1 VVPLSLADYFVILR
15 TAIDALAAVLFPAPC
30 RICGTT
36 LLNASRIPI
45 CDSCLA
51 SFQPIE
57 QPICECCGRP
67 FPAPITTA
75 VVANGTKAGGTADTE
90 PARPLCR
97 LCRDGYY
104 AFDRARSY
112 GLYNDA
118 LHHAILLLKY
128 EEVTRLGDWFA
139 ERLAEI
145 VAREGEAFRADV
157 IVPVPLHPERQR
169 ERGYNQA
176 ELIARP
182 LARRLHLKQ
191 GAYLLMRTKPRP
203 ARLVLTRKEHWDSVR
218 GAYATRK
225 GLRVDKLRVLLLDD
239 VLTTGATLD
248 SCARALKKAGA
259 AAVMGLTVAR
269 VVPGWS
275 PTGPQQ
281 QLQRESGIK
290 PEKPT
295 GCDEHP
301 QNLGKIVE
309 RRKGGANGN
318 ATQAWLTAPARNR
331 AGRSR
336 VGDCRHG

>member
-1 VVPLSLADYFVILR
+1 MPRCILPGGFPLCVELRSILPFCAGVAIVSPLSLADCFVILR

-30 RICGTT
+30 RICGSA

-45 CDSCLA
+45 CESCLA
-51 SFQPIE
+51 SFQPIRE
-57 QPICECCGRP
+57 PMCECCGRP
-67 FPAPITTA
+67 FPAAVAVAAAAGVAGTGPTA
-75 VVANGTKAGGTADTE
+75 GTEAAATE
-90 PARPLCR
+90 AARPLCR
-97 LCRDGYY
+97 LCRDGHY
-104 AFDRARSY
+104 AFDRARSD

-139 ERLAEI
+139 ARLAEV
-145 VAREGEAFRADV
+145 VAREGEAFRAEV
-157 IVPVPLHPERQR
+157 IVPVPLHPDRQR

-203 ARLVLTRKEHWDSVR
+203 ARLLLTRKEHWDSVR

-248 SCARALKKAGA
+248 
-259 AAVMGLTVAR
+259 
-269 VVPGWS
+269 
-275 PTGPQQ
+275 
-281 QLQRESGIK
+281 
-290 PEKPT
+290 
-295 GCDEHP
+295 
-301 QNLGKIVE
+301 
-309 RRKGGANGN
+309 
-318 ATQAWLTAPARNR
+318 
-331 AGRSR
+331 
-336 VGDCRHG
+336 

>member
-1 VVPLSLADYFVILR
+1 LILR
-15 TAIDALAAVLFPAPC
+15 TALDALAAVLFPAPC
-30 RICGTT
+30 RICATT
-36 LLNASRIPI
+36 LLTASRIPI
-45 CDSCLA
+45 CESCLS
-51 SFQPIE
+51 SFQPVQ
-57 QPICECCGRP
+57 QPMCECCGRP
-67 FPAPITTA
+67 FPATVATTA
-75 VVANGTKAGGTADTE
+75 SGAESAREFPAVATGGAAAVAGA
-90 PARPLCR
+90 AVAKPLCR
-97 LCRDGYY
+97 LCREGNY

-139 ERLAEI
+139 ARLAEI

-157 IVPVPLHPERQR
+157 IVPVPLHPDRQR

-203 ARLVLTRKEHWDSVR
+203 ARLVLSRKEHWESVR

-248 SCARALKKAGA
+248 SCARALKQAGA
-259 AAVMGLTVAR
+259 AAVLGLTVAR

-281 QLQRESGIK
+281 PLQPES
-290 PEKPT
+290 
-295 GCDEHP
+295 DSS
-301 QNLGKIVE
+301 
-309 RRKGGANGN
+309 RRNQQGA
-318 ATQAWLTAPARNR
+318 TSIL
-331 AGRSR
+331 RS
-336 VGDCRHG
+336 